1 MNGNNRENKIR
12 IYKKQMYRRIL
23 VGFGISLAVCLI
35 ITFIMYR
42 FFVFLAQDQFSDKF
56 YGLTE
61 RLNNYMEDMSLG
73 DYSER
78 LGFLVAV
85 EAQTDVG
92 ITYISVEKED
102 TGELIADS
110 QRNGYLIDCRNAKE
124 TPRIYK
130 ISYDLLGEL
139 EKYDTLGHQKKMYC
153 LADMNTLEPAYD
165 LEEVYYNF
173 TLESAYIGEDMA
185 FPCEVA
191 VEENDPENTE
201 FLTTTKQVDTI
212 HFEPDTI
219 SGMECIDNSEHR
231 LYFLLMGNA
240 EIPQLTQNQ
249 MEVISEPLG
258 KNDSSVLYRKDSYF
272 WPGNTSL
279 YGMFRYI
286 DSADESYIVRY
297 SSSME
302 FAGIKFTVLNVNLIV
317 FLFLMIIFS
326 FRAKR
331 IYRKEKY
338 NYSIRSYQNHLMDVM
353 SHDLRTPLMVMSGYA
368 ENLREEANEDKR
380 EYYIDAILKNTGY
393 MNRIIAR
400 NLELSGIEDKDIKKN
415 YTQLEIVS
423 MLEEALKEQQAAF
436 EERKISLRF
445 SGRFEIKGSEPMMK
459 TTMENLVSNLI
470 KYTTDG
476 GEIIVAG
483 EEKTL
488 SIRNTTE
495 ESFGNPKLLWEPF
508 VRGDE
513 SRSNQNGTGL
523 GLSIIQSILLRH
535 KLKYKLDFREGYFV
549 MIIKK

>member
-1 MNGNNRENKIR
+1 
-12 IYKKQMYRRIL
+12 
-23 VGFGISLAVCLI
+23 
-35 ITFIMYR
+35 
-42 FFVFLAQDQFSDKF
+42 
-56 YGLTE
+56 
-61 RLNNYMEDMSLG
+61 
-73 DYSER
+73 
-78 LGFLVAV
+78 
-85 EAQTDVG
+85 
-92 ITYISVEKED
+92 
-102 TGELIADS
+102 
-110 QRNGYLIDCRNAKE
+110 
-124 TPRIYK
+124 
-130 ISYDLLGEL
+130 
-139 EKYDTLGHQKKMYC
+139 
-153 LADMNTLEPAYD
+153 
-165 LEEVYYNF
+165 
-173 TLESAYIGEDMA
+173 
-185 FPCEVA
+185 
-191 VEENDPENTE
+191 
-201 FLTTTKQVDTI
+201 
-212 HFEPDTI
+212 
-219 SGMECIDNSEHR
+219 MECIDNSEHR

-240 EIPQLTQNQ
+240 ETPQLTQSQ
-249 MEVISEPLG
+249 MEAISEPLG

-302 FAGIKFTVLNVNLIV
+302 FACIKFTVLNVNLIV

-331 IYRKEKY
+331 IYEKEKY

-368 ENLREEANEDKR
+368 ENLREEANGDKR

-393 MNRIIAR
+393 MNRIIER

-415 YTQLEIVS
+415 YTQLELVS

-436 EERKISLRF
+436 EERKISLHF

-459 TTMENLVSNLI
+459 TAMENLVSNLI

-488 SIRNTTE
+488 LIRNTTE

>member
-1 MNGNNRENKIR
+1 
-12 IYKKQMYRRIL
+12 
-23 VGFGISLAVCLI
+23 
-35 ITFIMYR
+35 
-42 FFVFLAQDQFSDKF
+42 
-56 YGLTE
+56 
-61 RLNNYMEDMSLG
+61 
-73 DYSER
+73 
-78 LGFLVAV
+78 
-85 EAQTDVG
+85 
-92 ITYISVEKED
+92 
-102 TGELIADS
+102 
-110 QRNGYLIDCRNAKE
+110 
-124 TPRIYK
+124 
-130 ISYDLLGEL
+130 
-139 EKYDTLGHQKKMYC
+139 
-153 LADMNTLEPAYD
+153 
-165 LEEVYYNF
+165 
-173 TLESAYIGEDMA
+173 
-185 FPCEVA
+185 
-191 VEENDPENTE
+191 
-201 FLTTTKQVDTI
+201 
-212 HFEPDTI
+212 
-219 SGMECIDNSEHR
+219 MECIDNSEHR

-249 MEVISEPLG
+249 MEAISEPLG

-317 FLFLMIIFS
+317 FFLLMIIFS

-331 IYRKEKY
+331 IYEKEKY

-393 MNRIIAR
+393 MNRIIER

-415 YTQLEIVS
+415 YTQLELVS

-436 EERKISLRF
+436 EERKISLHF

-459 TTMENLVSNLI
+459 TVMENLVSNLI

-488 SIRNTTE
+488 LIRNTTE

-523 GLSIIQSILLRH
+523 GLSIIQSILLKH

-549 MIIKK
+549 LTIRK